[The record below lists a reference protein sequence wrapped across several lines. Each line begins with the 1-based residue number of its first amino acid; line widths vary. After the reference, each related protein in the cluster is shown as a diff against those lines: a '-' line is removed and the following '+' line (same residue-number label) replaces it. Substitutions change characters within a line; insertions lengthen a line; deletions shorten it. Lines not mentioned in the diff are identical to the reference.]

1 MPSGNTF
8 TRNWNAAS
16 NSGRMTITDPG
27 DAGSVTVANRIPAR
41 WGLVTA
47 AAETRTLASP
57 VAEGQ
62 LLFIHAKTIVTSCT
76 MTVTNGFDEAGNTS
90 LVFSTAGDYI
100 ILYSVEVGS
109 NYRWR
114 VVSSAGVTGPL
125 TKIGSLD
132 LEDNEYVDFGTG
144 NDLRM
149 MWNASYLQAG
159 PASGMWAAAPSPAQ
173 PNYASVAHRIL
184 DDFHTLDTTATVGD
198 WAAFNVGTGTTTL
211 ADDVAGGV
219 LLMTCQATT
228 DDACEQL
235 NYVSASVMLAA
246 GKTIWY
252 ETRLK
257 QVGDVQSE
265 VSFGLVALGE
275 DLTAVADV
283 YPADGISFAHQDAS
297 MALALTAS
305 KGGTNTGASAG
316 VKTMVTNVYA
326 TYGLL
331 IDGVTSI
338 TPYIDGV
345 AGTAITATIP
355 DDESLSPYFLVRNG
369 DNVTQQVLH
378 VDYVET
384 VQLR

>member
-1 MPSGNTF
+1 MRHHFQWDWNTTLMEAYGQVHQTPQGYF
-8 TRNWNAAS
+8 LGWGTAVGQDAVGDTLQNWAPNAKFRIPTV
-16 NSGRMTITDPG
+16 GGTITEYTNVGTATTAIWAVSGFIPSAAHAAFWADAPPMGLPG
-27 DAGSVTVANRIPAR
+27 SHLYAH
-41 WGLVTA
+41 
-47 AAETRTLASP
+47 E
-57 VAEGQ
+57 
-62 LLFIHAKTIVTSCT
+62 
-76 MTVTNGFDEAGNTS
+76 
-90 LVFSTAGDYI
+90 VF
-100 ILYSVEVGS
+100 
-109 NYRWR
+109 
-114 VVSSAGVTGPL
+114 
-125 TKIGSLD
+125 
-132 LEDNEYVDFGTG
+132 
-144 NDLRM
+144 
-149 MWNASYLQAG
+149 
-159 PASGMWAAAPSPAQ
+159 
-173 PNYASVAHRIL
+173 
-184 DDFHTLDTTATVGD
+184 DDFYKLDTTATVGG

-211 ADDVAGGV
+211 ADDVAGGI
-219 LLMTCQATT
+219 LLLTCQATT

-235 NYVSASVMLAA
+235 NYVSAPFMLAA

-297 MALALTAS
+297 LALALTAS

-316 VKTMVTNVYA
+316 VHTMVSGTYA

-369 DNVTQQVLH
+369 DGTTQQVLH
-378 VDYVET
+378 VDYVKCL
-384 VQLR
+384 QLR